1 MSRTGDPA
9 ARATTADL
17 PKARPW
23 LWWFGLAGCV
33 LAGAALIVGPYLLVS
48 DRPAPAAPTAV
59 STTVTWVVVQPA
71 LLVLTALL
79 AMYSFGRARIEGSAL
94 RGLHVDVTE
103 FTDNRTGTAPS
114 TRELTAGFTRKLT
127 ESRIYSPAALPG
139 AAGSYDFLQVVEH
152 VGEAAAASWWKV
164 AARALRL
171 LRPPAAYRVTGTVAD
186 SDRPKLVVE
195 LMRLP
200 KFAAAPL
207 IIEDTTWDRVLERAA
222 NSVAAQIFP
231 RSRICKRR
239 PQWASWWGY
248 AFPTELFDAYQRA
261 HQFQAD
267 RRFDQALSEFYRALR
282 LDPANVYIRLEIAQ
296 LQERLNMHLDA
307 LVTYD
312 DVITIC
318 SRGNVG
324 LARWWNGADFG
335 EERSRAHR
343 HQGVALLVARF
354 RHALMLGHGDRI
366 AAQWWLRERECG
378 HVPHWNARQRQRGYL
393 REMAR
398 RRFDRYDV
406 GALVR
411 EECLPFTELTREEVL
426 RTTELST
433 YTTEQREER
442 AAVLRQYLC
451 TLGQYEFERLIAD
464 YPRYSRWIRRVAQ
477 RDSANIVT
485 LRGLQVSL
493 IWAVL
498 RRAMAQAAAKT
509 PIRYQR
515 VWKWASSPPWLTGL
529 LAEREWPATEK
540 RLRRAIDALI
550 PRFGH
555 ASWHEHYNVACVCAL
570 PLLEPKERAVDDSRT
585 PFRKLAIS
593 HLHRAAA
600 GSHSGYLAQRRS
612 WLLYEDPDLE
622 SLRGTPEFRNFEM
635 VTFSPTRPVPLRP
648 RRTHV
653 WELVSYQVGLIAG
666 IARRMADLWASR
678 AGQAGQ
684 VVDGTPVDLGAWHA
698 LECGAWRQVARLSV
712 SHRDWRTRH
721 DADLFLAEE
730 LHDGHAAPGLPTFS
744 QEGLYTR
751 YANAVGE
758 TALRDLRSAMNDS
771 IEMINEVSE
780 KYIDNCNDRM
790 AFLARA
796 LHELDRGPRDGP
808 RCDNAMGSVWSVAV
822 RQSALLVGFDV
833 TLTSPRAVGR
843 LCRDRERLWTALAD
857 VFDDDLGGVAVE
869 ERQKTFAKAL
879 PKPGVFTRMAAAA
892 RSAEPGV

>member
-1 MSRTGDPA
+1 MPRNGDPA
-9 ARATTADL
+9 SRATTADL

-23 LWWFGLAGCV
+23 LWWLSLAGCV
-33 LAGAALIVGPYLLVS
+33 LASAALIVGPYLLVS

-79 AMYSFGRARIEGSAL
+79 AMYSFGRARIEGSAS
-94 RGLHVDVTE
+94 RGLHVDVSE
-103 FTDNRTGTAPS
+103 FADDRDGAAPS
-114 TRELTAGFTRKLT
+114 ARELTAGFTRKLT

-139 AAGSYDFLQVVEH
+139 AAGSYDFLQVVEN
-152 VGEAAAASWWKV
+152 VGDAATASWWKI

-171 LRPPAAYRVTGTVAD
+171 LRPPAAYRVTGTVATA
-186 SDRPKLVVE
+186 DRPKLVVE

-248 AFPTELFDAYQRA
+248 AFPSELFDAYQRA
-261 HQFQAD
+261 HQFQAE
-267 RRFDQALSEFYRALR
+267 RRFDQALAEFYRALR

-296 LQERLNMHLDA
+296 LQERMNMHLDA

-318 SRGNVG
+318 SRGNEG

-366 AAQWWLRERECG
+366 ADQWWLRENECG
-378 HVPHWNARQRQRGYL
+378 HEPHWNARQRQRGYL
-393 REMAR
+393 RDLAQR
-398 RRFDRYDV
+398 RLDRYTLRDHI
-406 GALVR
+406 R
-411 EECLPFTELTREEVL
+411 KDSLPFTDELTRDMVL
-426 RTTELST
+426 ATDGLSALSRTE
-433 YTTEQREER
+433 REHR

-451 TLGQYEFERLIAD
+451 TLSQYEFERLITD
-464 YPRYSRWIRRVAQ
+464 YPRYSRWIRRFAQ
-477 RDSANIVT
+477 RDSSAIVT

-493 IWAVL
+493 IWAVF
-498 RRAMAQAAAKT
+498 RRAMAQAGAGA

-515 VWKWASSPPWLTGL
+515 VWKKAPAPPWLSGL
-529 LAEREWPATEK
+529 LTEGTWPATEK
-540 RLRRAIDALI
+540 RLRRSIDALI
-550 PRFGH
+550 PRFGR
-555 ASWHEHYNVACVCAL
+555 ASWHEHYNVACICAV
-570 PLLEPKERAVDDSRT
+570 PLLEPAARANDDSRI

-612 WLLYEDPDLE
+612 WLLYEDPDLAT
-622 SLRGTPEFRNFEM
+622 LRGTPEFRNFEM

-648 RRTHV
+648 LRTHV

-666 IARRMADLWASR
+666 TARRMAELWANR
-678 AGQAGQ
+678 ATAGG
-684 VVDGTPVDLGAWHA
+684 GTPADLEAWHA
-698 LECGAWRQVARLSV
+698 LECGAWRQIARLSV

-730 LHDGHAAPGLPTFS
+730 LHGGGVGLPTFS

-758 TALRDLRSAMNDS
+758 VALRDLRTAMNDS
-771 IEMINEVSE
+771 IAMVDRLAEE
-780 KYIDNCNDRM
+780 YIATCNDRM
-790 AFLARA
+790 AVLAAA
-796 LHELDRGPRDGP
+796 LHQLDRRPKGDATCP
-808 RCDNAMGSVWSVAV
+808 NAMGAVWSMPVRRSVLVASFDPTTS
-822 RQSALLVGFDV
+822 SAR
-833 TLTSPRAVGR
+833 TIGR
-843 LCRDRERLWTALAD
+843 LCLERHRLWTALAD
-857 VFDDDLGGVAVE
+857 LFDDDLEGASLDD
-869 ERQKTFAKAL
+869 RQDHFRKAL
-879 PKPGVFTRMAAAA
+879 HRPGLLTRIAAVA

>member
-1 MSRTGDPA
+1 MSRNGDPA
-9 ARATTADL
+9 SRATAADL
-17 PKARPW
+17 PKARQWPW
-23 LWWFGLAGCV
+23 WLGLAGCLV
-33 LAGAALIVGPYLLVS
+33 VFASLIAVPYLLTS
-48 DRPAPAAPTAV
+48 GRPAPAL
-59 STTVTWVVVQPA
+59 STTTFTWVVAQPV
-71 LLVLTALL
+71 LLVLTALF
-79 AMYSFGRARIEGSAL
+79 AMYSVGRARIERSAS

-103 FTDNRTGTAPS
+103 FTDIRAGAAPS
-114 TRELTAGFTRKLT
+114 ARELTAGFTRKLT

-139 AAGSYDFLQVVEH
+139 AAGSYDFLQVVEN

-171 LRPPAAYRVTGTVAD
+171 LRPPAAYRVTGAVAE
-186 SDRPKLVVE
+186 SGQPKLVVE

-200 KFAAAPL
+200 KYAAAPL

-231 RSRICKRR
+231 RSRICERR

-318 SRGNVG
+318 SRGDEG
-324 LARWWNGADFG
+324 LATWWNGADFG

-366 AAQWWLRERECG
+366 AQQWWLRERECA
-378 HVPHWNARQRQRGYL
+378 HEPHWNARQRQRGYM
-393 REMAR
+393 REMAQR
-398 RRFDRYDV
+398 RLDRYTV
-406 GALVR
+406 PGRVR
-411 EECLPFTELTREEVL
+411 EETLPFGELTREEVL
-426 RTTELST
+426 RTTNLSA
-433 YTTEQREER
+433 YTLEQREDR
-442 AAVLRQYLC
+442 VAVLRQYLC
-451 TLGQYEFERLIAD
+451 TLSQYEFERLIAD
-464 YPRYSRWIRRVAQ
+464 YPRYSRWRRRVAT
-477 RDSANIVT
+477 RDSSDIVT

-498 RRAMAQAAAKT
+498 RRAMAQAAAKA
-509 PIRYQR
+509 PVRYEP
-515 VWKWASSPPWLTGL
+515 VWTEASTPPWLEDL
-529 LAEREWPATEK
+529 LADHTWPVTEK
-540 RLRRAIDALI
+540 GLRGSIDALI
-550 PRFGH
+550 PRFGP
-555 ASWHEHYNVACVCAL
+555 ASWHEHYNVACICAL
-570 PLLEPKERAVDDSRT
+570 PLLEPRERANDDSRT

-612 WLLYEDPDLE
+612 WLLYEDPDLAT
-622 SLRGTPEFRNFEM
+622 LRGTPEFRNFEM

-648 RRTHV
+648 LRTHV

-666 IARRMADLWASR
+666 TARRMAEVWASR
-678 AGQAGQ
+678 VAD
-684 VVDGTPVDLGAWHA
+684 DGTPADLDAWHA
-698 LECGAWRQVARLSV
+698 LECGAWRQIARLSV
-712 SHRDWRTRH
+712 SHRDWRTRY
-721 DADLFLAEE
+721 DADLFLAED
-730 LHDGHAAPGLPTFS
+730 LRDSRSGAALGLPTFS

-751 YANAVGE
+751 FANAVGE
-758 TALRDLRSAMNDS
+758 AALRDLRSAMNDS
-771 IEMINEVSE
+771 ITMINRVSE
-780 KYIDNCNDRM
+780 EYIESCNTRM
-790 AFLARA
+790 AALADA
-796 LHELDRGPRDGP
+796 LHELDRRPRGDTT
-808 RCDNAMGSVWSVAV
+808 CDNVRGSVWSMPV
-822 RQSALLVGFDV
+822 RQSALLVGFD
-833 TLTSPRAVGR
+833 TTTSSARAIGR
-843 LCRDRERLWTALAD
+843 LCRERAHLWTALAD
-857 VFDDDLGGVAVE
+857 VFDDDVGGVPVE
-869 ERQKTFAKAL
+869 ERQEAFEKAL
-879 PKPGVFTRMAAAA
+879 PRPGLITRVVAAA

>member
-1 MSRTGDPA
+1 MSKNGDPA
-9 ARATTADL
+9 ARATASEL
-17 PKARPW
+17 PRARPW
-23 LWWFGLAGCV
+23 LWAATCVVASAVLVGGL
-33 LAGAALIVGPYLLVS
+33 YLPAPV
-48 DRPAPAAPTAV
+48 RPAPVAQAV
-59 STTVTWVVVQPA
+59 
-71 LLVLTALL
+71 LLVLTALF
-79 AMYSFGRARIEGSAL
+79 AMYSFGRAKIENSAL

-103 FTDNRTGTAPS
+103 FTDIRTGSAPS
-114 TRELTAGFTRKLT
+114 ARELTAGFTRKLT

-139 AAGSYDFLQVVEH
+139 AAGSYDFLQVVEN

-164 AARALRL
+164 AARTLRL

-186 SDRPKLVVE
+186 AARPKLVVE
-195 LMRLP
+195 LIRLP

-267 RRFDQALSEFYRALR
+267 RRFDQALAEFYRALR

-318 SRGNVG
+318 SRGSEG
-324 LARWWNGADFG
+324 LAKWWNGADFG

-366 AAQWWLRERECG
+366 ADQWWLRERECG
-378 HVPHWNARQRQRGYL
+378 HESHWNARQRQRGYM
-393 REMAR
+393 REMAQR
-398 RRFDRYDV
+398 RLDRYTLGDR
-406 GALVR
+406 VR
-411 EECLPFTELTREEVL
+411 AETLPFTELSREEVL

-433 YTTEQREER
+433 YSWQERTER

-451 TLGQYEFERLIAD
+451 TLSQYEFERLIAD
-464 YPRYSRWIRRVAQ
+464 FPRYSRWIRRVAK
-477 RDSANIVT
+477 RDSSAIVT

-498 RRAMAQAAAKT
+498 RRAMAQAAAQA

-515 VWKWASSPPWLTGL
+515 VWRWTAAPPWLADL
-529 LAEREWPATEK
+529 FAEGEWPAREK
-540 RLRRAIDALI
+540 RLRKSIDALI

-555 ASWHEHYNVACVCAL
+555 ASWHEHYNVACICAV
-570 PLLEPKERAVDDSRT
+570 PLLEPRDKANDDSRT

-612 WLLYEDPDLE
+612 WLLYEDPDLA

-648 RRTHV
+648 LRTHV
-653 WELVSYQVGLIAG
+653 WELVSYQVGLLAG
-666 IARRMADLWASR
+666 IARRMAELWADR
-678 AGQAGQ
+678 VAD
-684 VVDGTPVDLGAWHA
+684 DGADLVAWHA
-698 LECGAWRQVARLSV
+698 LECGAWRQIARLSV

-721 DADLFLAEE
+721 DADVFLAEE
-730 LHDGHAAPGLPTFS
+730 LHDGRSGVALGLPTYS

-758 TALRDLRSAMNDS
+758 AALRDLRAAMNDS
-771 IEMINEVSE
+771 ILMINTISE
-780 KYIDNCNDRM
+780 EYIDTCNDRM
-790 AFLARA
+790 AFLADA
-796 LHELDRGPRDGP
+796 LHELDGRPQGDAGCR
-808 RCDNAMGSVWSVAV
+808 NAKGSVWSMPVK
-822 RQSALLVGFDV
+822 QSMLLAGFD
-833 TLTSPRAVGR
+833 TTSSSARAIDR
-843 LCRDRERLWTALAD
+843 LCRERGHLWTALAD
-857 VFDDDLGGVAVE
+857 VFDDDLGGVPVE
-869 ERQKTFAKAL
+869 ERQETFAKAL
-879 PKPGVFTRMAAAA
+879 PKPGWRTRIA
-892 RSAEPGV
+892 RSAQPRV